1 MIGALIPLALNLA
14 GEFLPDLISGL
25 AGDNKTANKIAK
37 KVVATAEELVG
48 HEIATPE
55 DAERAIQFIKSDTQ
69 LQTELKIQ
77 LSQERLDTA
86 RIHSNDRISARTMS
100 QKSTLHTV
108 AVCGISTLVVLGF
121 GVMLW
126 LILGDP
132 LPDGNTE
139 IIYILLGTLAAS
151 FTQVINFWLGSS
163 RSSQDK
169 SQMMSDAARRE

>member
-1 MIGALIPLALNLA
+1 MIGALLPIAVTLAKQ
-14 GEFLPDLISGL
+14 FLPDLVGSL
-25 AGDNKTANKIAK
+25 AGKNAEAVASKVLGVAGGIVGSEIKTEADGIAAIKKLKANPDMA
-37 KVVATAEELVG
+37 L
-48 HEIATPE
+48 
-55 DAERAIQFIKSDTQ
+55 Q
-69 LQTELKIQ
+69 LEMQ
-77 LSQERLDTA
+77 LSEERLELA
-86 RIHSNDRISARTMS
+86 RTEMQDRVSARTMS
-100 QKSTLHTV
+100 QKSTLHTI
-108 AVCGISTLVVLGF
+108 AVCGISTLVVMGF

-169 SQMMSDAARRE
+169 SQQMSDAARR

>member
-1 MIGALIPLALNLA
+1 MLGALIPIALSLA
-14 GEFLPDLISGL
+14 GEFIPDLIGGL
-25 AGDNKTANKIAK
+25 AGKDAQKIAE
-37 KVVATAEELVG
+37 KVVGTAEKLTGEKIETEADVARVVQ
-48 HEIATPE
+48 I
-55 DAERAIQFIKSDTQ
+55 IKSDAQ
-69 LQTELKIQ
+69 LQTELKMQ
-77 LSQERLDTA
+77 LSQERLETA
-86 RIHSNDRISARTMS
+86 RIHSQDRVSARTMS

-108 AVCGISTLVVLGF
+108 AVCGISTLVVMGF

-169 SQMMSDAARRE
+169 SQQMSDAARR

>member
-1 MIGALIPLALNLA
+1 MIGALLPIAMTLAKQ
-14 GEFLPDLISGL
+14 FLPDLVGS
-25 AGDNKTANKIAK
+25 
-37 KVVATAEELVG
+37 LVG
-48 HEIATPE
+48 K
-55 DAERAIQFIKSDTQ
+55 DAERVAQKVLGVAGGIVGSEIKTEADGIAAIKKLKANPDMALQ
-69 LQTELKIQ
+69 LEIQ
-77 LSQERLDTA
+77 LSEERLELA
-86 RIHSNDRISARTMS
+86 RTEMQDRVSARTMS
-100 QKSTLHTV
+100 QKSTLHTI

-169 SQMMSDAARRE
+169 SQQMSDAARR

>member
-1 MIGALIPLALNLA
+1 MIGALLPIAVTLAKQ
-14 GEFLPDLISGL
+14 FLPDLVGSL
-25 AGDNKTANKIAK
+25 AGKN
-37 KVVATAEELVG
+37 AESV
-48 HEIATPE
+48 
-55 DAERAIQFIKSDTQ
+55 AERVIGVAGGIVGKPIETEADGMAAIKKLKDNPDMALQ
-69 LQTELKIQ
+69 LEIQ
-77 LSQERLDTA
+77 LSEERLELA
-86 RIHSNDRISARTMS
+86 RTEMQDRVSARTMS
-100 QKSTLHTV
+100 QKSTLHTI
-108 AVCGISTLVVLGF
+108 AVCGISTLVVMGF

-169 SQMMSDAARRE
+169 SQQMSDAARR

>member
-1 MIGALIPLALNLA
+1 MIGALLPIAVTLAKQFLA
-14 GEFLPDLISGL
+14 D
-25 AGDNKTANKIAK
+25 
-37 KVVATAEELVG
+37 LVG
-48 HEIATPE
+48 SLGGK
-55 DAERAIQFIKSDTQ
+55 DAEKVAQKVLGVAGGIVGSEIKTEADGIAAIKKLKANPDMALQ
-69 LQTELKIQ
+69 LEIQ
-77 LSQERLDTA
+77 LSEERLEIA
-86 RIHSNDRISARTMS
+86 RTEMQDRVSARTMS
-100 QKSTLHTV
+100 QKSTLHTI
-108 AVCGISTLVVLGF
+108 AVCGISTLVVMGF

-169 SQMMSDAARRE
+169 SQQMSDAARR